1 MFPVASFGCIFW
13 FRIVE
18 IIQSET
24 EVGLAGKVV
33 LIGWF
38 SPRLEDELL
47 VKLCDSWNLRLTKS
61 KEIFRSLP
69 APTGDRPLFTFHPLM
84 NSDSERTGGHS
95 PVRRRLIA
103 LAGAGGLA
111 GLAGVLWPRNE
122 ASVAADKIASP
133 KTPVSAA
140 DRLVE
145 PQASALEPGVA
156 ASSSSVASER
166 ELMAQHLG
174 EVFTVKQGGSVKLVL
189 DQVGGLMSQSGQGR
203 RFEGYSL
210 LFKIESG
217 ALGDDG
223 VFRLSHPALG
233 ELDFY
238 LGSVCGPI
246 TPARYEA
253 VISRA
258 V

>member
-1 MFPVASFGCIFW
+1 MV
-13 FRIVE
+13 
-18 IIQSET
+18 
-24 EVGLAGKVV
+24 
-33 LIGWF
+33 
-38 SPRLEDELL
+38 
-47 VKLCDSWNLRLTKS
+47 
-61 KEIFRSLP
+61 
-69 APTGDRPLFTFHPLM
+69 
-84 NSDSERTGGHS
+84 
-95 PVRRRLIA
+95 
-103 LAGAGGLA
+103 
-111 GLAGVLWPRNE
+111 
-122 ASVAADKIASP
+122 
-133 KTPVSAA
+133 
-140 DRLVE
+140 
-145 PQASALEPGVA
+145 
-156 ASSSSVASER
+156 
-166 ELMAQHLG
+166 QHLG